1 MANVAY
7 FLPMFLTLYHE
18 FLKLRK
24 GQNSSIINIGE
35 CCQLESYSRLTLGYF
50 LCFIPGRCLWF
61 IMEPLVARSEDYN
74 YHFFRRTIENIKQ
87 AKDVQA
93 PDDDDTNKVS
103 TIWLKYYTPL
113 YQQILFH
120 VIC

>member
-1 MANVAY
+1 
-7 FLPMFLTLYHE
+7 
-18 FLKLRK
+18 
-24 GQNSSIINIGE
+24 
-35 CCQLESYSRLTLGYF
+35 
-50 LCFIPGRCLWF
+50 
-61 IMEPLVARSEDYN
+61 MEPLVARSEDYN